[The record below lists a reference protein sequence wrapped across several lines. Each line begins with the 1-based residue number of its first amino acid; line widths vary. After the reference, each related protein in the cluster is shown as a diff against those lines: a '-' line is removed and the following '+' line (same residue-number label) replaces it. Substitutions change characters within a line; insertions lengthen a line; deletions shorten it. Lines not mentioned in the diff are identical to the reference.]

1 MPISQFELQQMQARL
16 AINRNQKAA
25 SACESTAMGVD
36 KESDLHSDI
45 LADCRQRGWIALHGS
60 MAQATGRTEGEPD
73 FIILASRGRVFFIE
87 CKTRVG
93 KLSPAQHAMAHF
105 AEKLGHKIHLVRNM
119 AQYLEIVK

>member
-1 MPISQFELQQMQARL
+1 MSNLPNQPSASTIARNPHL
-16 AINRNQKAA
+16 FGQLPP
-25 SACESTAMGVD
+25 EVTAMGVD
-36 KESDLHSDI
+36 KESDLHGDI

-119 AQYLEIVK
+119 GQNLEIVK